1 MRNSPFTLEGV
12 SDCVLLGVARDI
24 TAQKQ
29 VHDKLVHLGEAAKQE
44 MAHCSP
50 QGQQLLSE
58 VLEEIDQLL

>member
-1 MRNSPFTLEGV
+1 MV
-12 SDCVLLGVARDI
+12 GVARDI

-29 VHDKLVHLGEAAKQE
+29 AQAKLMRLGAAAKQE
-44 MAHCSP
+44 LAHCSP